1 MSRKIDPTKL
11 GLFVVSGVVA
21 LLIAIVFFGGRSMRK
36 NTLSFDTYFNES
48 VQGLEVGSPV
58 KYRGVTIGTVAAS
71 DIAPDLRHVKVSMDL
86 YLDDVARLHLT
97 EGAPTPKSK
106 TKIPPDLRT
115 QLVSQGITGVKFV
128 QMDFFDVKAN
138 PVEHLPFPVGEAT
151 IPSAV
156 STLKSLED
164 SIVGAVNRIPDLV
177 EGVMAIMLRVNRILE
192 DFDQKK
198 VPDAAKLALQHVDEV
213 LLNID
218 GTLKDLKTSGVIGK
232 SAATVQNVD
241 RAVTKMN
248 TLLDKLDGEKGLFA
262 SAQKTTDAFGDL
274 GRNATGTTRE
284 LEATLRE
291 VREAAEAIRTLA
303 DELEKDPDMLL
314 KGKAKKAKP

>member
-21 LLIAIVFFGGRSMRK
+21 LLVAIVFFGGRSMRK

-58 KYRGVTIGTVAAS
+58 KYRGVTIGTVAAA

-106 TKIPPDLRT
+106 TRIPPDLRT

-138 PVEHLPFPVGEAT
+138 PVETLPFPVSEAT

-177 EGVMAIMLRVNRILE
+177 DGVMAIMLRVNRILE

>member
-138 PVEHLPFPVGEAT
+138 PVENLPFPVGEAT

>member
-11 GLFVVSGVVA
+11 GLFVVSGVLA
-21 LLIAIVFFGGRSMRK
+21 LLVAIVFFGGRSMRK
-36 NTLSFDTYFNES
+36 NTLSFATYFNES

-97 EGAPTPKSK
+97 DGPPTPKSK

-115 QLVSQGITGVKFV
+115 QLVGQGITGVKFV
-128 QMDFFDVKAN
+128 QMDFFDVKSN
-138 PVEHLPFPVGEAT
+138 PVEALPFPVGEAT

-156 STLKSLED
+156 STMKSLED
-164 SIVGAVNRIPDLV
+164 SIVGAVNRIPELI
-177 EGVMAIMLRVNRILE
+177 EGVMAIMLQVNHILE
-192 DFDQKK
+192 DFDRKG
-198 VPDAAKLALQHVDEV
+198 VPDAAKVALVHVDEV
-213 LLNID
+213 MISID

-232 SAATVQNVD
+232 SAATVQNVN
-241 RAVTKMN
+241 RAVTKMSA
-248 TLLDKLDGEKGLFA
+248 LLDKLDGEKGLFA

-284 LEATLRE
+284 LESTLRE

-314 KGKAKKAKP
+314 KGKAKRAKP

>member
-21 LLIAIVFFGGRSMRK
+21 LVVAIVFFGGRSMRK

-58 KYRGVTIGTVAAS
+58 KYRGVTIGTVASS

-138 PVEHLPFPVGEAT
+138 PVETLPFPVGEAT

-177 EGVMAIMLRVNRILE
+177 DGVMAIMLRVNRILE

-198 VPDAAKLALQHVDEV
+198 VPDAAKLALEHVDQV
-213 LLNID
+213 MLALD
-218 GTLKDLKTSGVIGK
+218 GTLKDVKSSGVVGK

-248 TLLDKLDGEKGLFA
+248 ALLDKLDGEKGLFA